1 MIKLNEVSQ
10 SKKIG
15 QFIDAS
21 VFIKWYKENK
31 TKISSI
37 LKVDENTLP
46 SVEEMLSQSYGL
58 LKNVINPQ
66 SFGNRGDRTGFQA
79 FENFDKIL
87 IHDFL
92 HNLYDVAE
100 KDFIKSLTDYEF
112 TIDEL
117 IEEIEILAIEESF
130 MKFMNI
136 RYPKRDFINQN
147 INQLASYVVPTFI
160 KDNTED
166 FFKIVSG
173 EEEPFLIIQGK
184 KLYLEGTPYEGIGEI
199 LKKLPL
205 HPHLMNDNYD
215 EQYIE
220 TPDDF
225 KNFIADLLAIS
236 NTIDVTGGDRSQFP
250 DNGDYYGQPDDDD
263 YYSDRYIEYFYE
275 EAGSGDWGVAKWDDY
290 LELIKDRIKEEIK
303 EKIKEENEELS
314 DDEIDEYFTGDKT
327 DENFPGLDFSHNEI
341 DEYFTGD
348 KTDENFPGLD
358 FAYDDA
364 YNTDT
369 YTRKVKDK
377 DNNETRED
385 YYFYQDDSLVPIEA
399 NVRELLKFDD
409 YGFHEYV
416 REEND
421 ERNNQIYIDFYDE
434 FFKLSLPKLVDTLFN
449 NSTARAIFR
458 RLFRGTDLLR
468 NVSKPPTGPW
478 QSINYNFS
486 LNNFFETPYP
496 SLSKKLYTD
505 NAKKLYVLLNEFRGY
520 VIRNIGN
527 IKSTYKQNIK
537 LDQNFFS
544 FFKNVFETNRYYSNE
559 RYLVALTNP
568 ENIEFYFNN
577 FRTVNFQ
584 IKFWLRSYSKEKFD
598 TYISLPQSM
607 DLILDLYELTPK
619 LIGFINQYKDIISKV
634 DDNYLIQFPLFK
646 DNPKIKDMFLDETY
660 VNKLKILNILLGK
673 WVKAFSNITSRGT
686 SITDSLLN
694 QKLNEID
701 LMLIKKTLNL
711 KYKGNVPNEAYTK
724 LITNAINEILS
735 KNIAK
740 PKSIKLL
747 TTANGLG
754 YDEIGTDESG
764 EIAAFQIII

>member
-37 LKVDENTLP
+37 LKVDENALP

-66 SFGNRGDRTGFQA
+66 SFGNRGDRTA
-79 FENFDKIL
+79 FEAFVNFDKIL

-147 INQLASYVVPTFI
+147 INQLASYAVPTFI

-199 LKKLPL
+199 LKNLPL
-205 HPHLMNDNYD
+205 HPHLMSDNYN

-236 NTIDVTGGDRSQFP
+236 ETIDETGGDRSQFP

-290 LELIKDRIKEEIK
+290 LELIK

-314 DDEIDEYFTGDKT
+314 DD
-327 DENFPGLDFSHNEI
+327 EI

-377 DNNETRED
+377 DNNQTRED

-409 YGFHEYV
+409 YGFYEYV
-416 REEND
+416 REENN

-434 FFKLSLPKLVDTLFN
+434 FFKLSLPELTDKLFN

-468 NVSKPPTGPW
+468 NVSKPTTGKW
-478 QSINYNFS
+478 QNINYNFS

-496 SLSKKLYTD
+496 SLSKKLYTE

-544 FFKNVFETNRYYSNE
+544 FFKNLFETNRYYSNE

-568 ENIEFYFNN
+568 ENIEFFFNN

-584 IKFWLRSYSKEKFD
+584 INFWLRSYSKEKFN
-598 TYISLPQSM
+598 TIINLPQSM

-646 DNPKIKDMFLDETY
+646 DNPKIKDMFSDETY
-660 VNKLKILNILLGK
+660 LNKLKILNILLGK
-673 WVKAFSNITSRGT
+673 WVKVFSNITNRGT

-747 TTANGLG
+747 TTGNDLR
-754 YDEIGTDESG
+754 YDEIGSDESG
-764 EIAAFQIII
+764 RLAEFQIII